1 MKYYGKIKL
10 LTGRNRGLYFLY
22 RIPSFYKQTNVIY
35 SCKSKWTNLGQQL
48 LWNHFAYEYSFG
60 K

>member
-10 LTGRNRGLYFLY
+10 LTGGNRGLYFLY

-35 SCKSKWTNLGQQL
+35 SCKLKWTNLGQQ
-48 LWNHFAYEYSFG
+48 FAYEYSFG
-60 K
+60 R